1 MPLRLVHPV
10 HRATHRI
17 GLYLDDLR
25 ERGLT
30 QGEAHILGL
39 LAHSGPANVA
49 ELHRGLAHKRSTLT
63 SILDRLAKRGLIT
76 RTVGE
81 TDRRTFVVRLT
92 AKGRKLAKR
101 VQRHLS
107 ALERA
112 VARRVSAADIR
123 AFKKVVAAL
132 EQEAHQRVG
141 STRTRADSQA
151 QESGLVKLDGLKP
164 SSFEVGRFQI
174 FIVTGTAR
182 AKLRAPGFRSRPEG
196 RAQCKEF
203 DLAGEHAAPLARMGR
218 A

>member
-63 SILDRLAKRGLIT
+63 SILDRLARRGLIT
-76 RTVGE
+76 RAVGE
-81 TDRRTFVVRLT
+81 TDRRTFVVRPT
-92 AKGRKLAKR
+92 AKGRKLAQR
-101 VQRHLS
+101 IQRHLS

-112 VARRVSAADIR
+112 VARRVNAADIR
-123 AFKKVVAAL
+123 GFKKVVTAL
-132 EQEAHQRVG
+132 EQEAYERVG
-141 STRTRADSQA
+141 FTRTRA
-151 QESGLVKLDGLKP
+151 
-164 SSFEVGRFQI
+164 
-174 FIVTGTAR
+174 
-182 AKLRAPGFRSRPEG
+182 SR
-196 RAQCKEF
+196 RQKK
-203 DLAGEHAAPLARMGR
+203 AAS
-218 A
+218 

>member
-39 LAHSGPANVA
+39 LAHPGRANVA
-49 ELHRGLAHKRSTLT
+49 DLHGGHKRSTLT
-63 SILDRLAKRGLIT
+63 SILDRLARRGLIT
-76 RTVGE
+76 RAVGE

-112 VARRVSAADIR
+112 VAHRVSAADIKG
-123 AFKKVVAAL
+123 FNKVVAAL

-141 STRTRADSQA
+141 SKGARSSHTRKRW
-151 QESGLVKLDGLKP
+151 V
-164 SSFEVGRFQI
+164 R
-174 FIVTGTAR
+174 
-182 AKLRAPGFRSRPEG
+182 
-196 RAQCKEF
+196 
-203 DLAGEHAAPLARMGR
+203 
-218 A
+218 

>member
-76 RTVGE
+76 RAVGE
-81 TDRRTFVVRLT
+81 TDRRTFVVRPT
-92 AKGRKLAKR
+92 AKGRKLAQR

-112 VARRVSAADIR
+112 VARRVNAAEIR

-132 EQEAHQRVG
+132 EQEAHERVG
-141 STRTRADSQA
+141 FTRTRATR
-151 QESGLVKLDGLKP
+151 KHK
-164 SSFEVGRFQI
+164 
-174 FIVTGTAR
+174 
-182 AKLRAPGFRSRPEG
+182 K
-196 RAQCKEF
+196 
-203 DLAGEHAAPLARMGR
+203 AAS
-218 A
+218 

>member
-63 SILDRLAKRGLIT
+63 SILDRLARRGLIT
-76 RTVGE
+76 RAVGE
-81 TDRRTFVVRLT
+81 TDRRTFVVRPT
-92 AKGRKLAKR
+92 VKGRKLAQR

-112 VARRVSAADIR
+112 VTRRVNAADIR
-123 AFKKVVAAL
+123 GFTRVVAAL
-132 EQEAHQRVG
+132 EQEAHERVG
-141 STRTRADSQA
+141 FTHTRA
-151 QESGLVKLDGLKP
+151 
-164 SSFEVGRFQI
+164 
-174 FIVTGTAR
+174 
-182 AKLRAPGFRSRPEG
+182 SRK
-196 RAQCKEF
+196 RKE
-203 DLAGEHAAPLARMGR
+203 AAS
-218 A
+218 

>member
-1 MPLRLVHPV
+1 MSLRLVHPV

-30 QGEAHILGL
+30 QGEAHILAL
-39 LAHSGPANVA
+39 LAHSNRANVA

-63 SILDRLAKRGLIT
+63 SILDRLARRGLIT
-76 RTVGE
+76 RAVGE

-92 AKGRKLAKR
+92 AKGRKLALR

-112 VARRVSAADIR
+112 VVRRLSPADIR
-123 AFKKVVAAL
+123 GFNMVVTTL

-141 STRTRADSQA
+141 SARTRATRKRKKA
-151 QESGLVKLDGLKP
+151 
-164 SSFEVGRFQI
+164 
-174 FIVTGTAR
+174 AR
-182 AKLRAPGFRSRPEG
+182 
-196 RAQCKEF
+196 
-203 DLAGEHAAPLARMGR
+203 
-218 A
+218 

>member
-76 RTVGE
+76 RAVGE
-81 TDRRTFVVRLT
+81 TDRRTFVVRPT
-92 AKGRKLAKR
+92 AKGRKLAQR

-112 VARRVSAADIR
+112 VTRRVNAADIR
-123 AFKKVVAAL
+123 GFTRVVTAL
-132 EQEAHQRVG
+132 EQEAHGRVG
-141 STRTRADSQA
+141 FTRTRATR
-151 QESGLVKLDGLKP
+151 KRK
-164 SSFEVGRFQI
+164 
-174 FIVTGTAR
+174 
-182 AKLRAPGFRSRPEG
+182 K
-196 RAQCKEF
+196 
-203 DLAGEHAAPLARMGR
+203 AAS
-218 A
+218 